1 MPTSSRSL
9 SLLLGAA
16 ALSSVLALL
25 SAAAPAAA
33 DPFKDLGVSRL
44 QGDPAKDF
52 SLPDLNG
59 KKVSLK
65 DFRGKVVLLYFW
77 ATW

>member
-1 MPTSSRSL
+1 MKTIDRSA
-9 SLLLGAA
+9 LLLAFFA
-16 ALSSVLALL
+16 FFLIATEAV
-25 SAAAPAAA
+25 A
-33 DPFKDLGVSRL
+33 DPFKDLQITQIPRE
-44 QGDPAKDF
+44 PARDF

-59 KKVSLK
+59 KTVSLK